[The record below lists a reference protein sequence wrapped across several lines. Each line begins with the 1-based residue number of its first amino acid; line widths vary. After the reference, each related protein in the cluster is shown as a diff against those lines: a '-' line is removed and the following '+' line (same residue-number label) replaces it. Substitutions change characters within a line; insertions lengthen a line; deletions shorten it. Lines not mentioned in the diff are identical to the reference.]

1 MEEKAI
7 IRFKDGT
14 EIEADVNGNNF
25 ITNTE
30 PNFPDDLSEVT
41 IVRDE
46 EEEVLRNAFV
56 QQTAGLDDR
65 YWFIFSVP
73 SSYDVLESQVLYTAL
88 MTDTLLEEE

>member
-1 MEEKAI
+1 MEEKVI

-30 PNFPDDLSEVT
+30 PDFPDDLSEVT
-41 IVRDE
+41 IVRGE
-46 EEEVLRNAFV
+46 EEEVLRNTFV
-56 QQTAGLDDR
+56 QQSAGLDDR
-65 YWFIFSVP
+65 YWFIFAVP
-73 SSYDVLESQVLYTAL
+73 SNYDVLESQVLYTAL